1 MPPNTRACTTLLME
15 SEMNPACEYAMST
28 VMSGNSIAR
37 IPSASRIWSA
47 TATVL
52 APDSLYTSS
61 PTASAPL

>member
-1 MPPNTRACTTLLME
+1 
-15 SEMNPACEYAMST
+15 MST
-28 VMSGNSIAR
+28 VMSGNSSAR
-37 IPSASRIWSA
+37 IPSASWIWSA